1 MANWVDFW
9 NGEQSVYVSPRHM
22 QAYYHALAHD
32 VKRIVGE
39 KRPYTLLDYGCG
51 DAWAAGELAASGIS
65 VVLYDPVPNVAAR
78 AHTRWGTTP
87 SVRVIDSLAE
97 MGPGSANGI
106 LIFSVLQYVSKDD
119 AAVLVRELKH
129 YLAPGGTLYLGDIVQ
144 PDTGM
149 IADVKALFAAGLK
162 HGFLFDALIGLI
174 KTFFS
179 DYRRIRKEQGF
190 STYTEDEMTQLL
202 VQAGYIVKRI
212 PNLGL
217 SPHRMTFGATIS

>member
-1 MANWVDFW
+1 
-9 NGEQSVYVSPRHM
+9 M
-22 QAYYHALAHD
+22 QAYYNTLAHNI
-32 VKRIVGE
+32 KRVVGG

-78 AHTRWGTTP
+78 AHTRWGATP
-87 SVRVIDSLAE
+87 GVRVVDSLTE
-97 MGPGSANGI
+97 MGPGSVDGI
-106 LIFSVLQYVSKDD
+106 LIFSVLQYVSKAD
-119 AAVLVRELKH
+119 AAILVRELKH
-129 YLAPGGTLYLGDIVQ
+129 YLAPGGTLYLGDIVR

-149 IADVKALFAAGLK
+149 IADVRALFVAGFK
-162 HGFLFDALIGLI
+162 HGFFFDALMGLI

-190 STYTEDEMTQLL
+190 STYTEDEITQIL
-202 VQAGYIVKRI
+202 VQAGYTVKRL

-217 SPHRMTFGATIS
+217 SPHRMTFEATSS